1 MFPEWDDNAS
11 IYRHIQRTWVAWE
24 PWETWATYYHQRNHA
39 YQRTSLINYMPL
51 PPLHT
56 THCTFFQKNDEMNIQ
71 CSCSQIIQ
79 IASPAAEPKENGTS
93 STGCSGNSSFS
104 SASNEMIALASHSR
118 NLSDLKPF
126 VSAEMNNY
134 FLSPDTLS
142 ISLSSSQ
149 DKKSKVRWPVI
160 CKLENVP
167 NH

>member
-1 MFPEWDDNAS
+1 
-11 IYRHIQRTWVAWE
+11 
-24 PWETWATYYHQRNHA
+24 
-39 YQRTSLINYMPL
+39 MPL

-79 IASPAAEPKENGTS
+79 IASPAAEPKENGTNGTS
-93 STGCSGNSSFS
+93 STGYSGDSSFS
-104 SASNEMIALASHSR
+104 SAPNEMTTLASHSRNLSSLSILR

-134 FLSPDTLS
+134 FLLPDTLS

-149 DKKSKVRWPVI
+149 DKKSKVR
-160 CKLENVP
+160 
-167 NH
+167 